1 MATVIVDKCYLQ
13 GASRT
18 QVANLLDQ
26 HETIMP
32 AALLHELLTGDETE
46 RARCFSTL
54 PPRDNPL
61 LLVEDP
67 GPLIR
72 YEASNRRACTPLT
85 ERCLQGVFQFNPRLK
100 GNEFVM
106 SDEVRAILDAR
117 EREIAD
123 GIEGYR
129 EAYSLI
135 TNIFPE
141 LIGLRPGEKRELVAR
156 IERDIANAPEIV
168 KTFYD
173 AIRPEFLPPVSL
185 VDENWVIYR
194 WAQVRL
200 LDAVD
205 TFSRYG
211 AGGRPPGEKAI
222 NAHMDVE
229 YTILAALVGGLAS
242 RDKEMIRRFMLLRPD
257 GVLIA

>member
-1 MATVIVDKCYLQ
+1 VAVVVVDKCYLQ
-13 GASRT
+13 GASRAE
-18 QVANLLDQ
+18 VANLLAQ
-26 HETIMP
+26 HHTIMP
-32 AALLHELLTGDETE
+32 AALLHELLTGDERD
-46 RARCFSTL
+46 RARCFSVL

-72 YEASNRRACTPLT
+72 YEASNRRPCTPLT
-85 ERCLQGVFQFNPRLK
+85 DRCLKGAFQFNPRLN
-100 GNEFVM
+100 GNEFVI
-106 SDEVRAILDAR
+106 SDEAR
-117 EREIAD
+117 RVLSARDEELAL

-129 EAYSLI
+129 EAYSLVP
-135 TNIFPE
+135 NFFPE
-141 LIGLRPGEKRELVAR
+141 LIGLRPGEKPELVAR
-156 IERDIANAPEIV
+156 IIRDIATAPEIV

-185 VDENWVIYR
+185 IDENWVIYR

-211 AGGRPPGEKAI
+211 AGGRPLGEKAV
-222 NAHMDVE
+222 NAHIDVE
-229 YTILAALVGGLAS
+229 YTILASLAGGLAS
-242 RDKEMIRRFMLLRPD
+242 RDKEMISRFRLLRPD
-257 GVLIA
+257 GVLIS